1 MNKIYKVV
9 WNKARNCY
17 VVASEFAKNH
27 QTGSSRIKAASVAA
41 VMAATML
48 TIGTGVIYAA
58 EVKSDDFFKSAD
70 SQKIITVGKDT
81 TVTPTTPPAAFRNPN
96 GTVKAGYVQGYM
108 VEGYTINVQDG
119 KTLELKNLSMNNPV
133 IQGRGN
139 ITLRVDKDSFI
150 ASGIENSE
158 HYGNSLLVTGKGN
171 DAVIE
176 GKNINIIN
184 ESAASY
190 NGDKNGIFMDA
201 GHSRSLHM
209 EADGKVSVSGAYHG
223 IASEGKKDNIP
234 ENSGKISIK
243 AGSMDITSKGWGIF
257 MNGANQVDIAARN
270 GFTLNGGQGISNNGS
285 KAITIQS
292 DNGNTNIQAKSL
304 LGVAAGNGDINITAE
319 NNTVVVKKGAGTYYA
334 GIRSDK
340 GSINVIATK
349 GNNAITAENNASGIV
364 SYSNPKAK
372 DKNAAENTN
381 VIVKAAE
388 NNIITA
394 DLDGAYTEAG
404 NIDVTAGN
412 ANTIT
417 ANQDGLSATGVKS
430 ATGDKNTIKLQA
442 GKSNT
447 IKAHN
452 VMHAT
457 HGGVITVHSGEG
469 RSMMEGNVVAET
481 GGTISA
487 DYNTGDSYLLGTVTT
502 DQGET
507 TTSST
512 TLNFKN
518 GGHWLVTGDSNV
530 SNVDFSGGIID
541 MTQNDKG
548 NARKVSIDTAL
559 NGSGT
564 FKMDLKYLGNSV
576 DAYKNDASDSDFV
589 YIHGGNGSSQQLV
602 FTPSGDNLGSMHT
615 GDKLYFA
622 ETANGAAAF
631 ASNRITNVNQSGIY
645 DQQFLINSEGA
656 SSTSKDYKDWFITCL
671 GNTVNPNGATP
682 IASHHAGFA
691 LWRDD
696 DTLLKRLGE
705 LRYSSPDGQIEDGI
719 WARLIGKKLSYQHSD
734 YGFVTHAK
742 TLEIGYDK
750 KKLTQDQKGTWWR
763 GVAVGHTWGRTDFN
777 GGSGDNDFTDFKY
790 YSTNIRQHDHYMDF
804 VARIGRLDSDYDTNH
819 GDHADYKNWAGSISI
834 EYGRKKKIDKR
845 NWYIEPQSQMTYSYI
860 WGRDYTTKNGI
871 SVHQNDSDSLV
882 GRLGFVLSREFG
894 DKRPDHNRFY
904 LKAAILHEFLGGNT
918 DHLYYN
924 GTYLHEDMNFDGTWY
939 ILGTGFNADI
949 SDNCNFYFDI
959 EKAYHSDI
967 DLSYRV
973 EGGFRW
979 EW

>member
-1 MNKIYKVV
+1 MNKMYKVV

-58 EVKSDDFFKSAD
+58 EVKSEEFFNKAD
-70 SQKIITVGKDT
+70 SQKVIEVKEDT
-81 TVTPTTPPAAFRNPN
+81 TVTPSPDPD
-96 GTVKAGYVQGYM
+96 GTVTEPDVKKYM
-108 VEGYTINVQDG
+108 VEGYTIKVDEG
-119 KTLELKNLSMNNPV
+119 KNLVLKNLSMNNPV
-133 IQGRGN
+133 IQGKGN
-139 ITLRVDKDSFI
+139 ITLSVDKDSLI
-150 ASGIENSE
+150 SSDKNQ

-171 DAVIE
+171 DAVIT
-176 GKNINIIN
+176 GKTITISNKQANV
-184 ESAASY
+184 Y
-190 NGDKNGIFMDA
+190 NGNKNGIFMDA
-201 GHSRSLHM
+201 GYSRSLHM
-209 EADGKVSVSGAYHG
+209 EAEGNVSVSGAYHG
-223 IASEGKKDNIP
+223 IASEGKKGNIP
-234 ENSGKISIK
+234 ENSGDISIK
-243 AGSMDITSKGWGIF
+243 AGSMDIASKGWGIF
-257 MNGANQVDIAARN
+257 MNGANQVDIDASD

-292 DNGNTNIQAKSL
+292 DNGNTNIQAKSYY
-304 LGVAAGNGDINITAE
+304 GATAGKGNITIKAK
-319 NNTVVVKKGAGTYYA
+319 NNTVGVGVGGEKVSYYA

-340 GSINVIATK
+340 GNINVIATD
-349 GNNAITAENNASGIV
+349 GDNAITTGKNVSGIV
-364 SYSNPKAK
+364 SYSHPKANPD
-372 DKNAAENTN
+372 DKKVAENTN
-381 VIVKAAE
+381 VIVQADRG

-394 DLDGAYTEAG
+394 SLDGAYTEAG
-404 NIDVTAGN
+404 DIAVTAGKS
-412 ANTIT
+412 NTIT

-430 ATGDKNTIKLQA
+430 ETGDKNTIKLQA
-442 GKSNT
+442 GEFNKITANRD
-447 IKAHN
+447 

-457 HGGVITVHSGEG
+457 DGGVITVTSYEK

-487 DYNTGDSYLLGTVTT
+487 DYNTGDSYLLGKVTT

-518 GGHWLVTGDSNV
+518 GGQWLVTGDSNV

-541 MTQNDKG
+541 MTQNGKG
-548 NARKVSIDTAL
+548 NAHQVSIDTAL

-564 FKMDLKYLGNSV
+564 FVMDLKYLGNSV
-576 DAYKNDASDSDFV
+576 NAYKNASDSDFV
-589 YIHGGNGSSQQLV
+589 YIHGGNGSKQQLV
-602 FTPSGDNLGSMHT
+602 FKPSGDNLGSMHT

-622 ETANGAAAF
+622 EINNGAAKF
-631 ASNRITNVNQSGIY
+631 TSNIMMNVNKSGIY
-645 DQQFLINSEGA
+645 DQQFLIDSEGA
-656 SSTSKDYKDWFITCL
+656 SSPYKDYKDWFITCL

-750 KKLTQDQKGTWWR
+750 KKRTQDQKGTWWR

-819 GDHADYKNWAGSISI
+819 GDHADYKNWAGSLSI

-845 NWYIEPQSQMTYSYI
+845 NWYIEPQSQLTYSYI

-871 SVHQNDSDSLV
+871 SVHQDDSDSLV

>member
-1 MNKIYKVV
+1 MKESDHYENEMYFVKSD
-9 WNKARNCY
+9 CFSTY
-17 VVASEFAKNH
+17 VDMYRGGGYTSFA
-27 QTGSSRIKAASVAA
+27 TTE
-41 VMAATML
+41 M
-48 TIGTGVIYAA
+48 
-58 EVKSDDFFKSAD
+58 KSDDFFKKAD
-70 SQKIITVGKDT
+70 SQKVIEVKDDT
-81 TVTPTTPPAAFRNPN
+81 TVTPSPDPD
-96 GTVKAGYVQGYM
+96 GTVKEQDVKRYM
-108 VEGYTINVQDG
+108 VEGYTIKVDEDKNLV
-119 KTLELKNLSMNNPV
+119 LKNLSMNNPV
-133 IQGRGN
+133 IQGKGN
-139 ITLRVDKDSFI
+139 ITLSVDTDSLI
-150 ASGIENSE
+150 SSDKNN

-171 DAVIE
+171 DAVIT
-176 GKNINIIN
+176 GKSITISNKQANK
-184 ESAASY
+184 Y
-190 NGDKNGIFMDA
+190 NGDKNGIFMDD
-201 GHSRSLHM
+201 GSSRNLSM
-209 EADGKVSVSGAYHG
+209 TADDKVSVSGAYHG
-223 IASEGKKDNIP
+223 ITSEQNTTGD
-234 ENSGKISIK
+234 ISIK
-243 AGSMDITSKGWGIF
+243 AGSMDIASKGWGIF
-257 MNGANQVDIAARN
+257 MNGANKVDIDASD
-270 GFTLNGGQGISNNGS
+270 GFTLKGGQGISNNGS
-285 KAITIQS
+285 EAITIQS

-304 LGVAAGNGDINITAE
+304 LGVAAGNGDITIEAK
-319 NNTVVVKKGAGTYYA
+319 NNTVKVGDVDKVSYYA
-334 GIRSDK
+334 GIRSGA
-340 GSINVIATK
+340 GSIYVTATE
-349 GNNAITAENNASGIV
+349 GNNTITTGKNVNVSGIV
-364 SYSNPKAK
+364 SYLNKAG
-372 DKNAAENTN
+372 NA
-381 VIVKAAE
+381 IVKAAK
-388 NNIITA
+388 NNTITA
-394 DLDGAYTEAG
+394 GLDGAYTEAG
-404 NIDVTAGN
+404 NIAVTAGN
-412 ANTIT
+412 SNTIT
-417 ANQDGLSATGVKS
+417 ANRDGLSAMGNE
-430 ATGDKNTIKLQA
+430 NTITLQA

-447 IKAHN
+447 IKSAHN
-452 VMHAT
+452 VMYAT
-457 HGGVITVHSGEG
+457 DGGGITVKSDEE

-481 GGTISA
+481 GGTLSA
-487 DYNTGDSYLLGTVTT
+487 DYNTGDSYLMGTVTT
-502 DQGET
+502 DQGRT
-507 TTSST
+507 KNSST

-530 SNVDFSGGIID
+530 SNVDFSGGIIN
-541 MTQNDKG
+541 MTQNGKG
-548 NARKVSIDTAL
+548 NAHKVSIDKAL

-564 FKMDLKYLGNSV
+564 FVMDLKYLGNSV
-576 DAYKNDASDSDFV
+576 DAYKNASDSDFV
-589 YIHGGNGSSQQLV
+589 YIHGGDGSGQQLV
-602 FTPSGDNLGSMHT
+602 FKPSGDNLGSMHT

-622 ETANGAAAF
+622 EINNGAAKF
-631 ASNRITNVNQSGIY
+631 TSDIVMNVNKSGIY
-645 DQQFLINSEGA
+645 DQQFLIDSEGA
-656 SSTSKDYKDWFITCL
+656 SSPYKDWFITCL

-804 VARIGRLDSDYDTNH
+804 VARIGRLDSDYDTNY
-819 GDHADYKNWAGSISI
+819 GDHADYKNWAGSLSI

-871 SVHQNDSDSLV
+871 SVHQDDSDSLV

-904 LKAAILHEFLGGNT
+904 LKAAILHEFLGGNN

-924 GTYLHEDMNFDGTWY
+924 GTYLHDDMDFDGTWY
-939 ILGTGFNADI
+939 ILGTGFNADV

-959 EKAYHSDI
+959 EKAYNSDI

>member
-1 MNKIYKVV
+1 MKTRCILSRAIALALTLTCTGGGYTSFAQEMN
-9 WNKARNCY
+9 
-17 VVASEFAKNH
+17 
-27 QTGSSRIKAASVAA
+27 
-41 VMAATML
+41 
-48 TIGTGVIYAA
+48 
-58 EVKSDDFFKSAD
+58 SDEFFKTAD
-70 SQKIITVGKDT
+70 PYQKVIKVQKDT
-81 TVTPTTPPAAFRNPN
+81 TVTPSPDPD
-96 GTVKAGYVQGYM
+96 GTVTEPDVKKYM
-108 VEGYTINVQDG
+108 VEGYTIKVDEG
-119 KTLELKNLSMNNPV
+119 KNLVLKNLSMNNPV
-133 IQGRGN
+133 IQGKGN
-139 ITLRVDKDSFI
+139 ITLSVDKYSLIDSKK
-150 ASGIENSE
+150 NE
-158 HYGNSLLVTGKGN
+158 HYGNSLLVIGEGK
-171 DAVIE
+171 AAEIT
-176 GKNINIIN
+176 GKNITISN
-184 ESAASY
+184 ESVAEHL
-190 NGDKNGIFMDA
+190 GDRNGIFMPA
-201 GHSRSLHM
+201 GSSRSLSM

-223 IASEGKKDNIP
+223 IASEGDTK
-234 ENSGKISIK
+234 GGISIT
-243 AGSMDITSKGWGIF
+243 AASMDITSPHGYGIF
-257 MNGANQVDIAARN
+257 MNGDNEVNINASD
-270 GFTLNGGQGISNNGS
+270 GFTLNGYHGISNNGS
-285 KAITIQS
+285 GAITIQS
-292 DNGNTNIQAKSL
+292 DNGDTNIKATSFH
-304 LGVAAGNGDINITAE
+304 GATAGSGDINITAK
-319 NNTVVVKKGAGTYYA
+319 NNTVEVKGADPGPYG
-334 GIRSDK
+334 GIRS
-340 GSINVIATK
+340 GRGNINVTATV
-349 GNNAITAENNASGIV
+349 GNNTIKTGENVSGIV
-364 SYSNPKAK
+364 SYLDKK
-372 DKNAAENTN
+372 KNATVWA
-381 VIVKAAE
+381 KKG

-394 DLDGAYTEAG
+394 GLDGAYTKAG
-404 NIDVTAGN
+404 NITVTADN
-412 ANTIT
+412 ANMIT
-417 ANQDGLSATGVKS
+417 ANRDGLSATGS
-430 ATGDKNTIKLQA
+430 NNTITLHA

-447 IKAHN
+447 IKADRN
-452 VMHAT
+452 AMYAT
-457 HGGVITVHSGEG
+457 DGGVINVNLDEK
-469 RSMMEGNVVAET
+469 RSMMEGNVVAEK

-502 DQGET
+502 DQGRT
-507 TTSST
+507 QNSST

-530 SNVDFSGGIID
+530 SNVDFSGGIIN
-541 MTQNDKG
+541 MTQNSKG
-548 NARKVSIDTAL
+548 NAHQVSIDNAL

-564 FKMDLKYLGNSV
+564 FMMDLKYLGNSV
-576 DAYKNDASDSDFV
+576 DAYKNASDSDFV
-589 YIHGGNGSSQQLV
+589 YIHGGDGSGQQLV
-602 FTPSGDNLGSMHT
+602 FKPSGDNLGSMHT

-622 ETANGAAAF
+622 EINNGAAKF
-631 ASNRITNVNQSGIY
+631 TSDIVMNVNKSGIY
-645 DQQFLINSEGA
+645 DQQFLIDSEGA
-656 SSTSKDYKDWFITCL
+656 SSPYKDWFITCL

-804 VARIGRLDSDYDTNH
+804 VARIGRLDSDYDTNY
-819 GDHADYKNWAGSISI
+819 GDHADYKNWAGSLSI

-871 SVHQNDSDSLV
+871 SVHQDDSDSLV

-904 LKAAILHEFLGGNT
+904 LKAAILHEFLGGNN

-924 GTYLHEDMNFDGTWY
+924 GTYLHDDMDFDGTWY
-939 ILGTGFNADI
+939 ILGTGFNADV

-959 EKAYHSDI
+959 EKAYNSDI

>member
-1 MNKIYKVV
+1 M
-9 WNKARNCY
+9 
-17 VVASEFAKNH
+17 
-27 QTGSSRIKAASVAA
+27 Q
-41 VMAATML
+41 
-48 TIGTGVIYAA
+48 
-58 EVKSDDFFKSAD
+58 SDHFFNSAD
-70 SQKIITVGKDT
+70 SNKVITVTDDT
-81 TVTPTTPPAAFRNPN
+81 VVTPSPDPDGTVTEPD
-96 GTVKAGYVQGYM
+96 VKKYM
-108 VEGYTINVQDG
+108 VEGYTIKVDEG
-119 KTLELKNLSMNNPV
+119 KNLVLKNLSMNNPV
-133 IQGRGN
+133 IQGKGN
-139 ITLRVDKDSFI
+139 ITLSVDTDSLI
-150 ASGIENSE
+150 SSDKNN

-171 DAVIE
+171 DAVIT
-176 GKNINIIN
+176 GKSITISNKQANK
-184 ESAASY
+184 Y
-190 NGDKNGIFMDA
+190 NGDKNGIFMDY
-201 GHSRSLHM
+201 GSSRNLSM
-209 EADGKVSVSGAYHG
+209 TADDKVSVSGAYHG
-223 IASEGKKDNIP
+223 ITSEQNT
-234 ENSGKISIK
+234 SGDISIK
-243 AGSMDITSKGWGIF
+243 ADSMDITSKGWGIF
-257 MNGANQVDIAARN
+257 MNGANQVDIN
-270 GFTLNGGQGISNNGS
+270 VCHNFTLNGNPGISNNGS

-292 DNGNTNIQAKSL
+292 DNGNTNIQAGSL
-304 LGVAAGNGDINITAE
+304 YGAIAGSGNINITAK
-319 NNTVVVKKGAGTYYA
+319 NNTVKVGDVDKVSYYA
-334 GIRSDK
+334 GIRSGA
-340 GSINVIATK
+340 GSINVTATE
-349 GNNAITAENNASGIV
+349 GDNTITAGKNVSGIV
-364 SYSNPKAK
+364 SYPNKTG
-372 DKNAAENTN
+372 NAT
-381 VIVKAAE
+381 VKAAK
-388 NNIITA
+388 NNFITA
-394 DLDGAYTEAG
+394 GLDGAYTKAG
-404 NIDVTAGN
+404 NITLKAGN
-412 ANTIT
+412 SNEIT
-417 ANQDGLSATGVKS
+417 AKRDGLSATG
-430 ATGDKNTIKLQA
+430 GKNTIAVTA

-447 IKAHN
+447 IKSDHN
-452 VMHAT
+452 VMYAT
-457 HGGVITVHSGEG
+457 EGGVITVQSGED
-469 RSMMEGNVVAET
+469 SMMEGNVVAEK

-502 DQGET
+502 DQGRT
-507 TTSST
+507 QNSST

-530 SNVDFSGGIID
+530 SNVDFSGGIIN
-541 MTQNDKG
+541 MTQNSKG
-548 NARKVSIDTAL
+548 NAHQVSIDNAL

-564 FKMDLKYLGNSV
+564 FMMDLKYLGNSV
-576 DAYKNDASDSDFV
+576 DAYKNASDSDFV
-589 YIHGGNGSSQQLV
+589 YIHGGDGSGQQLV
-602 FTPSGDNLGSMHT
+602 FKPSGDNLGSMHT

-622 ETANGAAAF
+622 EINNGAAKF
-631 ASNRITNVNQSGIY
+631 TSDIVMNVNKSGIY
-645 DQQFLINSEGA
+645 DQQFLIDSEGA
-656 SSTSKDYKDWFITCL
+656 SSPYKDWFITCL

-804 VARIGRLDSDYDTNH
+804 VARIGRLDSDYDTNY
-819 GDHADYKNWAGSISI
+819 GDHADYKNWAGSLSI

-871 SVHQNDSDSLV
+871 SVHQDDSDSLV

-904 LKAAILHEFLGGNT
+904 LKAAILHEFLGGNN

-924 GTYLHEDMNFDGTWY
+924 GTYLHDDMDFDGTWY
-939 ILGTGFNADI
+939 ILGTGFNADV

-959 EKAYHSDI
+959 EKAYNSDI

>member
-1 MNKIYKVV
+1 MNKMYKVV
-9 WNKARNCY
+9 WNKARNCH

-48 TIGTGVIYAA
+48 TIGTSVIYAA
-58 EVKSDDFFKSAD
+58 EVKSEEFFNRAD
-70 SQKIITVGKDT
+70 SKNVIEVKEDT
-81 TVTPTTPPAAFRNPN
+81 TVTPSAPPSLNSH
-96 GTVKAGYVQGYM
+96 GYLKTGD
-108 VEGYTINVQDG
+108 VEKYA
-119 KTLELKNLSMNNPV
+119 LEGHPIHVAKDTNLVLKNLYMKNPV
-133 IQGRGN
+133 IQGNGD
-139 ITLRVDKDSFI
+139 ITLSVDTDSLI
-150 ASGIENSE
+150 RNDENGY
-158 HYGNSLLVTGKGN
+158 YGSSLLVTGEGN
-171 DAVIE
+171 AAEIT
-176 GKNINIIN
+176 GKNITISNSN
-184 ESAASY
+184 ESKGIYPA
-190 NGDKNGIFMDA
+190 NKNGIFMDG

-209 EADGKVSVSGAYHG
+209 EAEGNVSVSGAYHG
-223 IASEGKKDNIP
+223 IASEGKSENGTP
-234 ENSGKISIK
+234 ENSGDISIK
-243 AGSMDITSKGWGIF
+243 AGSMDIASKGWGIF
-257 MNGANQVDIAARN
+257 MNGANQVNINASD
-270 GFTLNGGQGISNNGS
+270 GFTLNGGQGISNNGIPKNGS
-285 KAITIQS
+285 KATITIQS
-292 DNGNTNIQAKSL
+292 GNGNTAINATSL
-304 LGVAAGNGDINITAE
+304 LGVAAGKGDINITAK
-319 NNTVVVKKGAGTYYA
+319 NNTVTVKGANKDYYYA

-340 GSINVIATK
+340 GSINVIATD
-349 GNNAITAENNASGIV
+349 GDNAITTGENVSGIV
-364 SYSNPKAK
+364 SYSHPKNSAE
-372 DKNAAENTN
+372 DKEAAEKTN
-381 VIVKAAE
+381 VTVQAKG
-388 NNIITA
+388 NNTITA
-394 DLDGAYTEAG
+394 GLDGAYTEAG
-404 NIDVTAGN
+404 NITVTADN

-417 ANQDGLSATGVKS
+417 ANRDGLSATGNNNTITLQARKSNRITANRDVMYATDGGGITVKS
-430 ATGDKNTIKLQA
+430 D
-442 GKSNT
+442 
-447 IKAHN
+447 
-452 VMHAT
+452 
-457 HGGVITVHSGEG
+457 EG

-481 GGTISA
+481 GGTLSA
-487 DYNTGDSYLLGTVTT
+487 DYNTGDSYLLGKVTT
-502 DQGET
+502 DKGET

-530 SNVDFSGGIID
+530 SNVDFSGGIIN
-541 MTQNDKG
+541 MTQHGKS
-548 NARKVSIDTAL
+548 NAHQVSIDKAL

-564 FKMDLKYLGNSV
+564 FVMDLKYLENSV
-576 DAYKNDASDSDFV
+576 DAYKNASDSDFV
-589 YIHGGNGSSQQLV
+589 YIHGGDGSGQQLV
-602 FTPSGDNLGSMHT
+602 FKPSGDNLGSMHT

-622 ETANGAAAF
+622 EINNGAAKF
-631 ASNRITNVNQSGIY
+631 TSNIMMNVNKSGIY
-645 DQQFLINSEGA
+645 DQQFLIDSEGA
-656 SSTSKDYKDWFITCL
+656 SSPYKDWFITCL

-871 SVHQNDSDSLV
+871 SVHQDDSDSLV

>member
-1 MNKIYKVV
+1 MKTRCILSRAIALALTLTCTGGGYTSFAQEMN
-9 WNKARNCY
+9 
-17 VVASEFAKNH
+17 
-27 QTGSSRIKAASVAA
+27 
-41 VMAATML
+41 
-48 TIGTGVIYAA
+48 
-58 EVKSDDFFKSAD
+58 SDEFFKTAD
-70 SQKIITVGKDT
+70 PQKVIKVQEDT
-81 TVTPTTPPAAFRNPN
+81 TVTPSPDPD
-96 GTVKAGYVQGYM
+96 GTVTEPDVKKYM
-108 VEGYTINVQDG
+108 VEGYTIKVDEDKNLV
-119 KTLELKNLSMNNPV
+119 LKNLSMNNPV
-133 IQGRGN
+133 IQGKGN
-139 ITLRVDKDSFI
+139 ITLSVDTDSLI
-150 ASGIENSE
+150 SSDKNN

-171 DAVIE
+171 DAVIT
-176 GKNINIIN
+176 GKSITISNKQANK
-184 ESAASY
+184 Y
-190 NGDKNGIFMDA
+190 NGDKNGIFMDD
-201 GHSRSLHM
+201 GSSRNLSM
-209 EADGKVSVSGAYHG
+209 TADDKVSVSGAYHG
-223 IASEGKKDNIP
+223 ITSEQNTTGD
-234 ENSGKISIK
+234 ISIK
-243 AGSMDITSKGWGIF
+243 AGSMDIASKGWGIF
-257 MNGANQVDIAARN
+257 MNGANKVDIDASD
-270 GFTLNGGQGISNNGS
+270 GFTLKGGQGISNNGS
-285 KAITIQS
+285 EAITIQS

-304 LGVAAGNGDINITAE
+304 YGATAGNGNITITAK
-319 NNTVVVKKGAGTYYA
+319 NNAVKVGAVDTVSYYA
-334 GIRSDK
+334 GIRSGT
-340 GSINVIATK
+340 GSIHVIATE
-349 GNNAITAENNASGIV
+349 GNNTITTGKNVSGIV
-364 SYSNPKAK
+364 SYSNKK
-372 DKNAAENTN
+372 GNATVE
-381 VIVKAAE
+381 AAE
-388 NNIITA
+388 NNTIA
-394 DLDGAYTEAG
+394 AGLDGAYTKAG
-404 NIDVTAGN
+404 NITVTAGN

-417 ANQDGLSATGVKS
+417 ANQDGLR
-430 ATGDKNTIKLQA
+430 ATGDKNTITLQA

-447 IKAHN
+447 IKSAHN
-452 VMHAT
+452 VMYAT
-457 HGGVITVHSGEG
+457 DGGGITVKSDEE

-481 GGTISA
+481 GGTLSA
-487 DYNTGDSYLLGTVTT
+487 DYNTGDSYLMGTVTT
-502 DQGET
+502 DQGRT
-507 TTSST
+507 KNSST

-530 SNVDFSGGIID
+530 SNVDFSGGIIN
-541 MTQNDKG
+541 MTQNGKG
-548 NARKVSIDTAL
+548 NAHQVSIDKAL

-564 FKMDLKYLGNSV
+564 FVMDLKYLGNSV
-576 DAYKNDASDSDFV
+576 DAYKNASDSDFV
-589 YIHGGNGSSQQLV
+589 YIHGGDGSGQQLV
-602 FTPSGDNLGSMHT
+602 FKPSGDNLGSMHT

-622 ETANGAAAF
+622 EINNGAAKF
-631 ASNRITNVNQSGIY
+631 TSDIVMNVNKSGIY
-645 DQQFLINSEGA
+645 DQQFLIDSEGA
-656 SSTSKDYKDWFITCL
+656 SSPYKDWFITCL

-804 VARIGRLDSDYDTNH
+804 VARIGRLDSDYDTNY
-819 GDHADYKNWAGSISI
+819 GDHADYKNWAGSLSI

-871 SVHQNDSDSLV
+871 SVHQDDSDSLV

-904 LKAAILHEFLGGNT
+904 LKAAILHEFLGGNN

-924 GTYLHEDMNFDGTWY
+924 GTYLHDDMDFDGTWY
-939 ILGTGFNADI
+939 ILGTGFNADV

-959 EKAYHSDI
+959 EKAYNSDI

>member
-1 MNKIYKVV
+1 M
-9 WNKARNCY
+9 
-17 VVASEFAKNH
+17 
-27 QTGSSRIKAASVAA
+27 Q
-41 VMAATML
+41 
-48 TIGTGVIYAA
+48 
-58 EVKSDDFFKSAD
+58 SDHFFNSAD
-70 SQKIITVGKDT
+70 SNKVITVTDDT
-81 TVTPTTPPAAFRNPN
+81 VVTPSPDPDGTVTEPD
-96 GTVKAGYVQGYM
+96 VKKYM
-108 VEGYTINVQDG
+108 VEGYTIKVDEG
-119 KTLELKNLSMNNPV
+119 KNLVLKNLSMNNPV
-133 IQGRGN
+133 IQGKGN
-139 ITLRVDKDSFI
+139 ITLSVDTDSLI
-150 ASGIENSE
+150 SSDKNN

-171 DAVIE
+171 DAVIT
-176 GKNINIIN
+176 GKSITISNKQANK
-184 ESAASY
+184 Y
-190 NGDKNGIFMDA
+190 NGDKNGIFMDY
-201 GHSRSLHM
+201 GSSRNLSM
-209 EADGKVSVSGAYHG
+209 TADDKVSVSGAYHG
-223 IASEGKKDNIP
+223 IASEQNTTGD
-234 ENSGKISIK
+234 ISIK
-243 AGSMDITSKGWGIF
+243 AGSMDIASPNGYGIF
-257 MNGANQVDIAARN
+257 MNGANKVEIDASD
-270 GFTLNGGQGISNNGS
+270 GFTLKGGHGISNNGS
-285 KAITIQS
+285 EAITIRS
-292 DNGNTNIQAKSL
+292 DNGDTNIQATSRH
-304 LGVAAGNGDINITAE
+304 GATAGSGDINITAK
-319 NNTVVVKKGAGTYYA
+319 NNTVEVKGADSGPYG
-334 GIRSDK
+334 GIRS
-340 GSINVIATK
+340 GRGNINVTATV
-349 GNNAITAENNASGIV
+349 GNNTIKTGENVSGIV
-364 SYSNPKAK
+364 SYLDKK
-372 DKNAAENTN
+372 KNATVWA
-381 VIVKAAE
+381 KKG

-394 DLDGAYTEAG
+394 GLDGAYTTAG
-404 NIDVTAGN
+404 NITVTADN
-412 ANTIT
+412 ANMIT
-417 ANQDGLSATGVKS
+417 ANRDGLSATGS
-430 ATGDKNTIKLQA
+430 NNTITLHA

-447 IKAHN
+447 IKADRN
-452 VMHAT
+452 AMYAT
-457 HGGVITVHSGEG
+457 DGGVINVNLDEK
-469 RSMMEGNVVAET
+469 RSMMEGNVVAEK

-502 DQGET
+502 DQGRT
-507 TTSST
+507 QNSST

-530 SNVDFSGGIID
+530 SNVDFSGGIIN
-541 MTQNDKG
+541 MTQNSKG
-548 NARKVSIDTAL
+548 NAHQVSIDNAL

-564 FKMDLKYLGNSV
+564 FMMDLKYLGNSV
-576 DAYKNDASDSDFV
+576 DAYKNASDSDFV
-589 YIHGGNGSSQQLV
+589 YIHGGDGSGQQLV
-602 FTPSGDNLGSMHT
+602 FKPSGDNLGSMHT

-622 ETANGAAAF
+622 EINNGAAKF
-631 ASNRITNVNQSGIY
+631 TSDIVMNVNKSGIY
-645 DQQFLINSEGA
+645 DQQFLIDSEGA
-656 SSTSKDYKDWFITCL
+656 SSPYKDWFITCL

-804 VARIGRLDSDYDTNH
+804 VARIGRLDSDYDTNY
-819 GDHADYKNWAGSISI
+819 GDHADYKNWAGSLSI

-871 SVHQNDSDSLV
+871 SVHQDDSDSLV

-904 LKAAILHEFLGGNT
+904 LKAAILHEFLGGNN

-924 GTYLHEDMNFDGTWY
+924 GTYLHDDMDFDGTWY
-939 ILGTGFNADI
+939 ILGTGFNADV

-959 EKAYHSDI
+959 EKAYNSDI

>member
-1 MNKIYKVV
+1 MNKMYKVV
-9 WNKARNCY
+9 WNKARNCH

-48 TIGTGVIYAA
+48 TIGTSVIYAA
-58 EVKSDDFFKSAD
+58 EVKSEEFFNRAD
-70 SQKIITVGKDT
+70 SQNVIEVTEDT
-81 TVTPTTPPAAFRNPN
+81 TVTPSLSDPIV
-96 GTVKAGYVQGYM
+96 VKSYGVGKYK
-108 VEGYTINVQDG
+108 INVADG
-119 KTLELKNLSMNNPV
+119 KNLVLKNLYMNNPV
-133 IQGRGN
+133 IHGNGN
-139 ITLRVDKDSFI
+139 ITLSVDKDAFI
-150 ASGIENSE
+150 HSGFFDSTHGNY
-158 HYGNSLLVTGKGN
+158 YGNSLLVTDTGN
-171 DAVIE
+171 DAVIT
-176 GKNINIIN
+176 GKTITISNKQANV
-184 ESAASY
+184 Y
-190 NGDKNGIFMDA
+190 NGDKTGIFMDDKS
-201 GHSRSLHM
+201 SRNLSM
-209 EADGKVSVSGAYHG
+209 EADGKVSVSGAFRG
-223 IASEGKKDNIP
+223 IASEPNT
-234 ENSGKISIK
+234 SGNISIK
-243 AGSMDITSKGWGIF
+243 ADSMEIKSKAHGIF
-257 MNGANQVDIAARN
+257 MNGANQVDIDVCHD
-270 GFTLNGGQGISNNGS
+270 FTLDGGQGISNNGS

-292 DNGNTNIQAKSL
+292 GNGNTAINATSL
-304 LGVAAGNGDINITAE
+304 YGATAGNGNINITAK
-319 NNTVVVKKGAGTYYA
+319 NNTVVVKGAGTGPYA
-334 GIRSDK
+334 GIRSGR
-340 GSINVIATK
+340 GSIHVIATE
-349 GNNAITAENNASGIV
+349 GNNTITTGENVSGIV
-364 SYSNPKAK
+364 SYLNKDGSATVDAAK
-372 DKNAAENTN
+372 NNT
-381 VIVKAAE
+381 
-388 NNIITA
+388 ITA
-394 DLDGAYTEAG
+394 GLDGAYTKVG
-404 NIDVTAGN
+404 NITVTAGN

-417 ANQDGLSATGVKS
+417 AARDGLS
-430 ATGDKNTIKLQA
+430 ATGDKNTINLQA
-442 GKSNT
+442 VKSNT
-447 IKAHN
+447 IKADRN
-452 VMHAT
+452 AMYAT
-457 HGGVITVHSGEG
+457 AGGGITVKSDEE

-481 GGTISA
+481 GGTLSA

-502 DQGET
+502 DQGRT
-507 TTSST
+507 KNSST

-530 SNVDFSGGIID
+530 SNVDFSGGIIN
-541 MTQNDKG
+541 MTQNGKG
-548 NARKVSIDTAL
+548 NAHQVSIDKAL

-564 FKMDLKYLGNSV
+564 FVMDLKYLGNSV
-576 DAYKNDASDSDFV
+576 DAYKNASDSDFV
-589 YIHGGNGSSQQLV
+589 YIHGGDGSGQQLD
-602 FTPSGDNLGSMHT
+602 FMPSGDNLGSMHT

-622 ETANGAAAF
+622 EINNGAAKF
-631 ASNRITNVNQSGIY
+631 TSNIMMNVNKSGIY
-645 DQQFLINSEGA
+645 DQQFLIDSEGA
-656 SSTSKDYKDWFITCL
+656 SSPYKDWFITCL

-819 GDHADYKNWAGSISI
+819 GDHADYKNWAGSLSI

-871 SVHQNDSDSLV
+871 SVHQDDSDSLV

-924 GTYLHEDMNFDGTWY
+924 GTYLHKDMNFDGTWY

-959 EKAYHSDI
+959 EKAYNSDI

>member
-1 MNKIYKVV
+1 MKESDHYENEMY
-9 WNKARNCY
+9 
-17 VVASEFAKNH
+17 F
-27 QTGSSRIKAASVAA
+27 
-41 VMAATML
+41 
-48 TIGTGVIYAA
+48 
-58 EVKSDDFFKSAD
+58 VKSDCFSTYVDMYRGGYTSFAQEMNSDEFFKTAD
-70 SQKIITVGKDT
+70 LQKEIKVQEDT
-81 TVTPTTPPAAFRNPN
+81 TVTPSHDPD
-96 GTVKAGYVQGYM
+96 GTVTEPDVKKYM
-108 VEGYTINVQDG
+108 VEGYTIKVDKG
-119 KTLELKNLSMNNPV
+119 KNLVLKNLSMNNPV
-133 IQGRGN
+133 IQGQGN
-139 ITLRVDKDSFI
+139 ITLSVDTDSLI
-150 ASGIENSE
+150 SSDKNQ

-171 DAVIE
+171 DAVIT
-176 GKNINIIN
+176 GKSITISNKQ
-184 ESAASY
+184 ATKY
-190 NGDKNGIFMDA
+190 DGDKNGIFMDY
-201 GHSRSLHM
+201 GSSRNLSM
-209 EADGKVSVSGAYHG
+209 TADGKVSVSGAFRG
-223 IASEGKKDNIP
+223 IASEQNT
-234 ENSGKISIK
+234 SGDISIK
-243 AGSMDITSKGWGIF
+243 ADSMDIKSQAHGIF
-257 MNGANQVDIAARN
+257 MNGANQVNINVCRD
-270 GFTLNGGQGISNNGS
+270 FTLNGGQGISNNGS
-285 KAITIQS
+285 EAITIQS
-292 DNGNTNIQAKSL
+292 DKGVTNIQAGSYY
-304 LGVAAGNGDINITAE
+304 GATAGNGDINITAKH
-319 NNTVVVKKGAGTYYA
+319 NTVEVGDMDTVSYYA
-334 GIRSDK
+334 GIRSGT
-340 GSINVIATK
+340 GSIHVIATE
-349 GNNAITAENNASGIV
+349 GNNTITTGKNVSGIV
-364 SYSNPKAK
+364 SYSNKK
-372 DKNAAENTN
+372 GNATVE
-381 VIVKAAE
+381 AAE
-388 NNIITA
+388 NNTIA
-394 DLDGAYTEAG
+394 AGLDGAYTKAG
-404 NIDVTAGN
+404 NITVTAGN

-417 ANQDGLSATGVKS
+417 ANQDGLSATGS
-430 ATGDKNTIKLQA
+430 NNTITLHA

-447 IKAHN
+447 IKADRN
-452 VMHAT
+452 AMYAT
-457 HGGVITVHSGEG
+457 DGGVINVNLDEK
-469 RSMMEGNVVAET
+469 RSMMEGNVVAEK

-502 DQGET
+502 DQGRT
-507 TTSST
+507 QNSST

-530 SNVDFSGGIID
+530 SNVDFSGGIIN
-541 MTQNDKG
+541 MTQNGKG
-548 NARKVSIDTAL
+548 HAHKVSIDKAL

-564 FKMDLKYLGNSV
+564 FVMDLKYLGNSV
-576 DAYKNDASDSDFV
+576 DAYKNASDSDFV
-589 YIHGGNGSSQQLV
+589 YIHGGDGSGQQLV
-602 FTPSGDNLGSMHT
+602 FKPSGDNLGSMHT

-622 ETANGAAAF
+622 EINNGAAKF
-631 ASNRITNVNQSGIY
+631 TSDIVMNVNKSGIY
-645 DQQFLINSEGA
+645 DQQFLIDSEGA
-656 SSTSKDYKDWFITCL
+656 SSPYKDWFITCL

-742 TLEIGYDK
+742 TLEVGYDK

-804 VARIGRLDSDYDTNH
+804 VARIGRLDSDYDTNY
-819 GDHADYKNWAGSISI
+819 GDHADYKNWAGSLSI

-871 SVHQNDSDSLV
+871 SVHQDDSDSLV

-904 LKAAILHEFLGGNT
+904 LKAAILHEFLGGNN

-924 GTYLHEDMNFDGTWY
+924 GTYLHDDMDFDGTWY
-939 ILGTGFNADI
+939 ILGTGFNADV

-959 EKAYHSDI
+959 EKAYNSDI

>member
-1 MNKIYKVV
+1 MNKMYKVV

-58 EVKSDDFFKSAD
+58 EVKSAEFFNKAD
-70 SQKIITVGKDT
+70 SQNVIEVKEDT
-81 TVTPTTPPAAFRNPN
+81 TVTPSPSPNPD
-96 GTVKAGYVQGYM
+96 GTVTEPDVKRYM
-108 VEGYTINVQDG
+108 VEGYTIKVDEG
-119 KTLELKNLSMNNPV
+119 KNLVLKNLSMNNPV
-133 IQGRGN
+133 IQGKGN
-139 ITLRVDKDSFI
+139 ITLSVDKDSLI
-150 ASGIENSE
+150 SSGKNQ

-171 DAVIE
+171 DAVIK
-176 GKNINIIN
+176 GKNITIIN
-184 ESAASY
+184 GQANTY
-190 NGDKNGIFMDA
+190 LGDRNGIFMPA
-201 GHSRSLHM
+201 GSSRNLSM
-209 EADGKVSVSGAYHG
+209 TAEDKVSVSGAYHG
-223 IASEGKKDNIP
+223 IASEQNT
-234 ENSGKISIK
+234 SGDISIK
-243 AGSMDITSKGWGIF
+243 AGSMNITSKGWGIF
-257 MNGANQVDIAARN
+257 MNGANKVDIDASR

-285 KAITIQS
+285 EAITIQS
-292 DNGNTNIQAKSL
+292 GNGDTAIKAKSL
-304 LGVAAGNGDINITAE
+304 YGAIAGSGDITITAK
-319 NNTVVVKKGAGTYYA
+319 NNTVEVGDVDTVSYYA
-334 GIRSDK
+334 GIRSRK
-340 GSINVIATK
+340 GSINVIATE
-349 GNNAITAENNASGIV
+349 GNNTITTGKNVSGIV
-364 SYSNPKAK
+364 SDLNKKGTA
-372 DKNAAENTN
+372 T
-381 VIVKAAE
+381 VKAAE
-388 NNIITA
+388 NNTITA
-394 DLDGAYTEAG
+394 GLDGAYTKAG
-404 NIDVTAGN
+404 NIAVTAGN
-412 ANTIT
+412 ANMIT
-417 ANQDGLSATGVKS
+417 ANRDGLR
-430 ATGDKNTIKLQA
+430 ATGDKNTITLQA

-447 IKAHN
+447 IKSDQN
-452 VMHAT
+452 VMYAT
-457 HGGVITVHSGEG
+457 DGGVITVKSDEE
-469 RSMMEGNVVAET
+469 RSMMEGNVGAKT

-502 DQGET
+502 DQGKT
-507 TTSST
+507 DTSST

-518 GGHWLVTGDSNV
+518 GGQWLVTGDSNV

-541 MTQNDKG
+541 MTQNGKS
-548 NARKVSIDTAL
+548 NAHQVSIDTAL

-564 FKMDLKYLGNSV
+564 FVMDLKYLGNSV
-576 DAYKNDASDSDFV
+576 DAYKKASDSDFV
-589 YIHGGNGSSQQLV
+589 YIHGGDGSGQQLD
-602 FTPSGDNLGSMHT
+602 FMPSGDNLGSMHT

-622 ETANGAAAF
+622 EINNGAAKF
-631 ASNRITNVNQSGIY
+631 TSNIMMNVNKSGIY
-645 DQQFLINSEGA
+645 DQQFLIDSEGA
-656 SSTSKDYKDWFITCL
+656 SSPYKDWFITCL

-871 SVHQNDSDSLV
+871 SVHQDDSDSLV

>member
-1 MNKIYKVV
+1 MKESDHYENEMY
-9 WNKARNCY
+9 
-17 VVASEFAKNH
+17 F
-27 QTGSSRIKAASVAA
+27 
-41 VMAATML
+41 
-48 TIGTGVIYAA
+48 
-58 EVKSDDFFKSAD
+58 VKSDCFSTYVDMYRGGYTSFAKEVPSDEFFKKEVIEVTD
-70 SQKIITVGKDT
+70 DT
-81 TVTPTTPPAAFRNPN
+81 TVNPSPHPPLDSN
-96 GTVKAGYVQGYM
+96 GYLKEPDVERYM
-108 VEGYTINVQDG
+108 VEGHTINVAKKDT
-119 KTLELKNLSMNNPV
+119 KLVLNNLSMNNPV
-133 IQGRGN
+133 ILGQGN
-139 ITLRVDKDSFI
+139 ITLSVDK
-150 ASGIENSE
+150 NSLIRSKIRGKYGNE
-158 HYGNSLLVTGKGN
+158 HYGNSLLVTGNGN
-171 DAVIE
+171 DAAVIK
-176 GKNINIIN
+176 GNNITILNSLPPIKDGAEFIT
-184 ESAASY
+184 SA
-190 NGDKNGIFMDA
+190 DEDGIFMDA
-201 GHSRSLHM
+201 GSSRNLYM
-209 EADGKVSVSGAYHG
+209 EADGNVSVSSAYYHG
-223 IASEGKKDNIP
+223 IASEPNT
-234 ENSGKISIK
+234 SGDISIK
-243 AGSMDITSKGWGIF
+243 ADSMDITSKGWGIF
-257 MNGANQVDIAARN
+257 MNGANKVDINVRHN
-270 GFTLNGGQGISNNGS
+270 FTLNGNPGISNNGS

-292 DNGNTNIQAKSL
+292 DNGNTNIQAGSL
-304 LGVAAGNGDINITAE
+304 YGAIAGSGNINITAK
-319 NNTVVVKKGAGTYYA
+319 NNTVKVGDVDKVSYYA
-334 GIRSDK
+334 GIRSGA
-340 GSINVIATK
+340 GSINVTATE
-349 GNNAITAENNASGIV
+349 GNNTITAGKNVSGIV
-364 SYSNPKAK
+364 SYPNKTG
-372 DKNAAENTN
+372 NAT
-381 VIVKAAE
+381 VKAAK
-388 NNIITA
+388 NNFITA
-394 DLDGAYTEAG
+394 GLDGAYTKAG
-404 NIDVTAGN
+404 NITLKAGN
-412 ANTIT
+412 SNDIT
-417 ANQDGLSATGVKS
+417 AKRDGLSATG
-430 ATGDKNTIKLQA
+430 GKNTIAVTA

-447 IKAHN
+447 IKSDHN
-452 VMHAT
+452 VMYAT
-457 HGGVITVHSGEG
+457 EGGVITVQSGED
-469 RSMMEGNVVAET
+469 SMMEGNVVAET
-481 GGTISA
+481 GGLLSA

-502 DQGET
+502 DQGKT
-507 TTSST
+507 DTSST

-530 SNVDFSGGIID
+530 SNVDFSGGIIN
-541 MTQNDKG
+541 MTQNGKG
-548 NARKVSIDTAL
+548 NAHKVSIDKAL

-564 FKMDLKYLGNSV
+564 FVMDLKYLGNSV
-576 DAYKNDASDSDFV
+576 DAYKKASDSDFV
-589 YIHGGNGSSQQLV
+589 YIHGGDGSGQQLV
-602 FTPSGDNLGSMHT
+602 FKPSGDNLGSMHT

-622 ETANGAAAF
+622 EINNGAAKF
-631 ASNRITNVNQSGIY
+631 TSDIVMNVNKSGIY
-645 DQQFLINSEGA
+645 DQQFLIDSEGA
-656 SSTSKDYKDWFITCL
+656 SSPYKDWFITCL

-682 IASHHAGFA
+682 IASHHAGFT

-804 VARIGRLDSDYDTNH
+804 VARIGRLDSDYDTNY
-819 GDHADYKNWAGSISI
+819 GDHADYKNWAGSLSI

-871 SVHQNDSDSLV
+871 SVHQDDSDSLV

-924 GTYLHEDMNFDGTWY
+924 GTYLHEDMDFDGTWY

-959 EKAYHSDI
+959 EKAYNSDI

>member
-1 MNKIYKVV
+1 MNKIYKIV

-58 EVKSDDFFKSAD
+58 DGTDTTPTQPVYSNEFFKDVNA
-70 SQKIITVGKDT
+70 QNVIEVHENT
-81 TVTPTTPPAAFRNPN
+81 TVTPSAPPSLNSH
-96 GTVKAGYVQGYM
+96 GYLKTGDVEKYM
-108 VEGYTINVQDG
+108 LEGHPIHVDDG
-119 KTLELKNLSMNNPV
+119 RKLVLKNLYMKNPV
-133 IQGRGN
+133 IQGKGN
-139 ITLRVDKDSFI
+139 ITLSVDKDSLI
-150 ASGIENSE
+150 RNDENE
-158 HYGNSLLVTGKGN
+158 HYGSSLLVTGEGN
-171 DAVIE
+171 AAEIT
-176 GKNINIIN
+176 GKNITISNSN
-184 ESAASY
+184 ESKDIYPA
-190 NGDKNGIFMDA
+190 NKNGIFMDA

-209 EADGKVSVSGAYHG
+209 EAEGNVSVSGAYHG
-223 IASEGKKDNIP
+223 ITSEGKSKDGKTP
-234 ENSGKISIK
+234 ENSGDISIK

-257 MNGANQVDIAARN
+257 MNGANQVDIN
-270 GFTLNGGQGISNNGS
+270 VCHDFTLNGNPGISNNGS

-292 DNGNTNIQAKSL
+292 DNGNTAINATSL
-304 LGVAAGNGDINITAE
+304 FGAIAGSGDINITAK
-319 NNTVVVKKGAGTYYA
+319 NNTVKVGDVDTVSYYA
-334 GIRSDK
+334 GIRSGA
-340 GSINVIATK
+340 GSINVTATK
-349 GNNAITAENNASGIV
+349 GNNTIKTGKNVSGIV
-364 SYSNPKAK
+364 SYPNKTG
-372 DKNAAENTN
+372 NAT
-381 VIVKAAE
+381 VKAAE
-388 NNIITA
+388 NNFITA
-394 DLDGAYTEAG
+394 GLDGAYTKAG
-404 NIDVTAGN
+404 NIDVTAG
-412 ANTIT
+412 
-417 ANQDGLSATGVKS
+417 
-430 ATGDKNTIKLQA
+430 
-442 GKSNT
+442 KSNT
-447 IKAHN
+447 IKSNQN

-457 HGGVITVHSGEG
+457 NGGVITVTSGED
-469 RSMMEGNVVAET
+469 SVMEGNVVAET

-502 DQGET
+502 DKGKTQ
-507 TTSST
+507 TSST

-518 GGHWLVTGDSNV
+518 GGKWLVTGNSNV
-530 SNVDFSGGIID
+530 SNVDFYGGIID
-541 MTQNDKG
+541 MTQHGKS
-548 NARKVSIDTAL
+548 NAHQVSIDIAL

-564 FKMDLKYLGNSV
+564 FVMDLKYLGNSV
-576 DAYKNDASDSDFV
+576 NAYKNASDSDFV
-589 YIHGGNGSSQQLV
+589 YIHGGNGSKQQLV

-622 ETANGAAAF
+622 EINNGAAKF
-631 ASNRITNVNQSGIY
+631 TSNIMMNVNKLGIY
-645 DQQFLINSEGA
+645 DQQFLIDSEGA
-656 SSTSKDYKDWFITCL
+656 SSPYKDYKDWFITCL

-819 GDHADYKNWAGSISI
+819 GDHADYKNWAGSLSI

-871 SVHQNDSDSLV
+871 SVHQDDSDSLV

-904 LKAAILHEFLGGNT
+904 LKAAILHEFLGGNN

>member
-1 MNKIYKVV
+1 MKESDHYENEMYFVKSD
-9 WNKARNCY
+9 CFSTY
-17 VVASEFAKNH
+17 VDMYRGGYTSFA
-27 QTGSSRIKAASVAA
+27 TTE
-41 VMAATML
+41 M
-48 TIGTGVIYAA
+48 
-58 EVKSDDFFKSAD
+58 KSDDFFKKAD
-70 SQKIITVGKDT
+70 SQKVIEVKEDT
-81 TVTPTTPPAAFRNPN
+81 TVIPSPSPNPD
-96 GTVKAGYVQGYM
+96 GTVTEPDVKKYM
-108 VEGYTINVQDG
+108 VEGYTIKVDEG
-119 KTLELKNLSMNNPV
+119 KNLVLKNLSMNNPV
-133 IQGRGN
+133 IQGKGN
-139 ITLRVDKDSFI
+139 ITLSVDKDSFI
-150 ASGIENSE
+150 DSKKNE

-171 DAVIE
+171 DAVIT
-176 GKNINIIN
+176 GKTITISN
-184 ESAASY
+184 ESAAEYSA
-190 NGDKNGIFMDA
+190 DKNGIFMDA
-201 GHSRSLHM
+201 GSSRNLSM
-209 EADGKVSVSGAYHG
+209 TADGKVSVSGAYHG
-223 IASEGKKDNIP
+223 ITSEQNT
-234 ENSGKISIK
+234 SGDISIK
-243 AGSMDITSKGWGIF
+243 AGSMDIASKAWGIF
-257 MNGANQVDIAARN
+257 MNGANKVDIDASD

-292 DNGNTNIQAKSL
+292 DNGNTNIQAKSYY
-304 LGVAAGNGDINITAE
+304 GATAGKGNITIKAK
-319 NNTVVVKKGAGTYYA
+319 NNTVGVGVGGEKVSYYA
-334 GIRSDK
+334 GIRSGT
-340 GSINVIATK
+340 GSINVIATD
-349 GNNAITAENNASGIV
+349 GDNAITTGKNVSGIV
-364 SYSNPKAK
+364 SYLNKDSKATV
-372 DKNAAENTN
+372 DAAKNNT
-381 VIVKAAE
+381 IEAS
-388 NNIITA
+388 
-394 DLDGAYTEAG
+394 LDGAYTKAG
-404 NIDVTAGN
+404 NIAVTAGN
-412 ANTIT
+412 ANTII
-417 ANQDGLSATGVKS
+417 ANRDGLSATGNN
-430 ATGDKNTIKLQA
+430 NTITLQA

-447 IKAHN
+447 IKSDQN

-457 HGGVITVHSGEG
+457 DGGVITVKSDEE

-481 GGTISA
+481 GGTLSA
-487 DYNTGDSYLLGTVTT
+487 DYNTSDSYLLGTVTT
-502 DQGET
+502 DQGRT
-507 TTSST
+507 NTSST

-576 DAYKNDASDSDFV
+576 DAYKNASDSDFV
-589 YIHGGNGSSQQLV
+589 YIHGGNGSRQQLV
-602 FTPSGDNLGSMHT
+602 FKPSGDNLGSMHT

-622 ETANGAAAF
+622 EINNGAAKF
-631 ASNRITNVNQSGIY
+631 TSNIMMNVNKSGIY
-645 DQQFLINSEGA
+645 DQQFLIDSEGA
-656 SSTSKDYKDWFITCL
+656 SSPYKDWFITCL
-671 GNTVNPNGATP
+671 DNTVNPNGATP

-804 VARIGRLDSDYDTNH
+804 VARIGRLDSDYDTNY
-819 GDHADYKNWAGSISI
+819 GDHADYKNWAGSLSI

-871 SVHQNDSDSLV
+871 SVHQDDSDSLV

-924 GTYLHEDMNFDGTWY
+924 GTYLHDDMDFDGTWY
-939 ILGTGFNADI
+939 ILGTGFNADV

-959 EKAYHSDI
+959 EKAYNSDI

>member
-1 MNKIYKVV
+1 MKESDYYENEMYFVKSD
-9 WNKARNCY
+9 CFSTY
-17 VVASEFAKNH
+17 VDMYRGGYTSFA
-27 QTGSSRIKAASVAA
+27 TTE
-41 VMAATML
+41 M
-48 TIGTGVIYAA
+48 
-58 EVKSDDFFKSAD
+58 KSDDFFKKAD
-70 SQKIITVGKDT
+70 SQKVIEVKDDT
-81 TVTPTTPPAAFRNPN
+81 TVTPSPDPD
-96 GTVKAGYVQGYM
+96 GTVKEQDVKRYM
-108 VEGYTINVQDG
+108 VEGYTIKVDEDKNLV
-119 KTLELKNLSMNNPV
+119 LKNLSMNNPV
-133 IQGRGN
+133 IQGKGN
-139 ITLRVDKDSFI
+139 ITLSVDTDSLI
-150 ASGIENSE
+150 SSDKNN

-171 DAVIE
+171 DAVIT
-176 GKNINIIN
+176 GKSITISNKQANK
-184 ESAASY
+184 Y
-190 NGDKNGIFMDA
+190 NGDKNGIFMDY
-201 GHSRSLHM
+201 GSSRNLSM
-209 EADGKVSVSGAYHG
+209 TADDKVSVSGAYHG
-223 IASEGKKDNIP
+223 ITSEQNTTGD
-234 ENSGKISIK
+234 ISIK
-243 AGSMDITSKGWGIF
+243 AGSMDIASKGWGIF
-257 MNGANQVDIAARN
+257 MNGANKVDIDASD
-270 GFTLNGGQGISNNGS
+270 GFTLKGGQGISNNGS
-285 KAITIQS
+285 EAITIQS

-304 LGVAAGNGDINITAE
+304 LGVAAGNGDITIEAK
-319 NNTVVVKKGAGTYYA
+319 NNTVDVGVGGKYSNYA
-334 GIRSDK
+334 GIRSGA
-340 GSINVIATK
+340 GSIHVTATE
-349 GNNAITAENNASGIV
+349 GNNTITTGKNVNVSGIV
-364 SYSNPKAK
+364 SYLNKAG
-372 DKNAAENTN
+372 NA
-381 VIVKAAE
+381 IVKAAK
-388 NNIITA
+388 NNTITA
-394 DLDGAYTEAG
+394 GLDGAYTEAG
-404 NIDVTAGN
+404 NIAVTAGN
-412 ANTIT
+412 SNTIT
-417 ANQDGLSATGVKS
+417 ANRDGLSAMGNE
-430 ATGDKNTIKLQA
+430 NTITLQA

-447 IKAHN
+447 IKSAHN
-452 VMHAT
+452 VMYAT
-457 HGGVITVHSGEG
+457 DGGGITVKSDEE

-481 GGTISA
+481 GGTLSA
-487 DYNTGDSYLLGTVTT
+487 DYNTGDSYLMGTVTT
-502 DQGET
+502 DQGRT
-507 TTSST
+507 KNSST

-530 SNVDFSGGIID
+530 SNVDFSGGIIN
-541 MTQNDKG
+541 MTQNGKG
-548 NARKVSIDTAL
+548 NAHKVSIDKAL

-564 FKMDLKYLGNSV
+564 FVMDLKYLGNSV
-576 DAYKNDASDSDFV
+576 DAYKNASDSDFV
-589 YIHGGNGSSQQLV
+589 YIHGGDGSGQQLV
-602 FTPSGDNLGSMHT
+602 FKPSGDNLGSMHT

-622 ETANGAAAF
+622 EINNGAAKF
-631 ASNRITNVNQSGIY
+631 TSDIVMNVNKSGIY
-645 DQQFLINSEGA
+645 DQQFLIDSEGA
-656 SSTSKDYKDWFITCL
+656 SSPYKDWFITCL

-804 VARIGRLDSDYDTNH
+804 VARIGRLDSDYDTNY
-819 GDHADYKNWAGSISI
+819 GDHADYKNWAGSLSI

-871 SVHQNDSDSLV
+871 SVHQDDSDSLV

-904 LKAAILHEFLGGNT
+904 LKAAILHEFLGGNN

-924 GTYLHEDMNFDGTWY
+924 GTYLHDDMDFDGTWY
-939 ILGTGFNADI
+939 ILGTGFNADV

-959 EKAYHSDI
+959 EKAYNSDI

>member
-1 MNKIYKVV
+1 MN
-9 WNKARNCY
+9 
-17 VVASEFAKNH
+17 
-27 QTGSSRIKAASVAA
+27 
-41 VMAATML
+41 
-48 TIGTGVIYAA
+48 
-58 EVKSDDFFKSAD
+58 SDEFFKTAD
-70 SQKIITVGKDT
+70 SQVIKVQEDT
-81 TVTPTTPPAAFRNPN
+81 TVTPSPDLD
-96 GTVKAGYVQGYM
+96 GTVTEPDVKKYM
-108 VEGYTINVQDG
+108 VEGYTIKVDEG
-119 KTLELKNLSMNNPV
+119 KNLVLKNLSMNNPV
-133 IQGRGN
+133 IQGKGN
-139 ITLRVDKDSFI
+139 ITLSVDEYSLIDSKK
-150 ASGIENSE
+150 NE
-158 HYGNSLLVTGKGN
+158 HYGNSLLVIGEGK
-171 DAVIE
+171 AAEIT
-176 GKNINIIN
+176 GKNITISN
-184 ESAASY
+184 ESAAEY
-190 NGDKNGIFMDA
+190 PGDRNGIFMPA
-201 GHSRSLHM
+201 GSSRNLSM
-209 EADGKVSVSGAYHG
+209 TADDKVSVSGAYHG
-223 IASEGKKDNIP
+223 ITSEQNTTGD
-234 ENSGKISIK
+234 ISIK
-243 AGSMDITSKGWGIF
+243 ADSMDITSKGWGIF
-257 MNGANQVDIAARN
+257 MNGANQVDIN
-270 GFTLNGGQGISNNGS
+270 VCHNFTLNGNTGISNNGS

-292 DNGNTNIQAKSL
+292 DNGNTNIQAGSL
-304 LGVAAGNGDINITAE
+304 YGAIAGSGNINITAK
-319 NNTVVVKKGAGTYYA
+319 NNTVKVGDVDKVSYYA
-334 GIRSDK
+334 GIRSGA
-340 GSINVIATK
+340 GSINVTATE
-349 GNNAITAENNASGIV
+349 GNNTITAGKNVSGIV
-364 SYSNPKAK
+364 SYPNKTG
-372 DKNAAENTN
+372 NAT
-381 VIVKAAE
+381 VKAAK
-388 NNIITA
+388 NNFITA
-394 DLDGAYTEAG
+394 GLDGAYTKAG
-404 NIDVTAGN
+404 NITLKAGN
-412 ANTIT
+412 SNEIT
-417 ANQDGLSATGVKS
+417 AKRDGLSATG
-430 ATGDKNTIKLQA
+430 GKNTIAVTA

-447 IKAHN
+447 IKSDHN
-452 VMHAT
+452 VMYAT
-457 HGGVITVHSGEG
+457 EGGVITVQSGED
-469 RSMMEGNVVAET
+469 SMMEGNVVAEK

-502 DQGET
+502 DQGRPQN
-507 TTSST
+507 SST

-530 SNVDFSGGIID
+530 SNVDFSGGIIN
-541 MTQNDKG
+541 MTQNGKG
-548 NARKVSIDTAL
+548 NAHKVSIDKAL

-564 FKMDLKYLGNSV
+564 FVMDLKYLGNSV
-576 DAYKNDASDSDFV
+576 DAYKNASDSDFV
-589 YIHGGNGSSQQLV
+589 YIHGGDGSGQQLV
-602 FTPSGDNLGSMHT
+602 FKPSGDNLGSMHT

-622 ETANGAAAF
+622 EINNGAAKF
-631 ASNRITNVNQSGIY
+631 TSDIVMNVNKSGIY
-645 DQQFLINSEGA
+645 DQQFLIDSEGA
-656 SSTSKDYKDWFITCL
+656 SSPYKDWFITCL

-804 VARIGRLDSDYDTNH
+804 VARIGRLDSDYDTNY
-819 GDHADYKNWAGSISI
+819 GDHADYKNWAGSLSI

-871 SVHQNDSDSLV
+871 SVHQDDSDSLV

-924 GTYLHEDMNFDGTWY
+924 GTYLHDDMDFDGTWY
-939 ILGTGFNADI
+939 ILGTGFNADV

-959 EKAYHSDI
+959 EKAYNSDI

>member
-1 MNKIYKVV
+1 MKESDYYENEMY
-9 WNKARNCY
+9 
-17 VVASEFAKNH
+17 F
-27 QTGSSRIKAASVAA
+27 
-41 VMAATML
+41 
-48 TIGTGVIYAA
+48 
-58 EVKSDDFFKSAD
+58 VKSDCFSTYVDMYRGGYTSFAQEMNSDEFFKTAD
-70 SQKIITVGKDT
+70 PQKVIKVQEDT
-81 TVTPTTPPAAFRNPN
+81 TVTPSPDPD
-96 GTVKAGYVQGYM
+96 GTVTEPDVKKYM
-108 VEGYTINVQDG
+108 VEGYTIKVDEG
-119 KTLELKNLSMNNPV
+119 KNLVLKNLSMNNPV
-133 IQGRGN
+133 IQGKGN
-139 ITLRVDKDSFI
+139 ITLSVDTDSLI
-150 ASGIENSE
+150 SSDKNN

-171 DAVIE
+171 DAVIT
-176 GKNINIIN
+176 GKSITISNKQANK
-184 ESAASY
+184 Y
-190 NGDKNGIFMDA
+190 NGDKNGIFMDY
-201 GHSRSLHM
+201 GSSRNLSM
-209 EADGKVSVSGAYHG
+209 TADDKVSVSGAYHG
-223 IASEGKKDNIP
+223 ITSEQNT
-234 ENSGKISIK
+234 SGDISIK
-243 AGSMDITSKGWGIF
+243 ADSMDITSKGYGIF
-257 MNGANQVDIAARN
+257 MNGANQVNINVCRD
-270 GFTLNGGQGISNNGS
+270 FTLNGGQGISNNGS
-285 KAITIQS
+285 EAITVTSS
-292 DNGNTNIQAKSL
+292 DGKTDIKARL
-304 LGVAAGNGDINITAE
+304 YYGATAGNGDINITAK
-319 NNTVVVKKGAGTYYA
+319 NNTVEVVGTDLVSSTFA
-334 GIRSDK
+334 GIRS
-340 GSINVIATK
+340 GRGNINVTATEGDNIIK
-349 GNNAITAENNASGIV
+349 TGEKVNGIV
-364 SYSNPKAK
+364 SYQSTKSNA
-372 DKNAAENTN
+372 
-381 VIVKAAE
+381 IVKAAK
-388 NNIITA
+388 NNTITA
-394 DLDGAYTEAG
+394 GRDGAYTKAG
-404 NIDVTAGN
+404 DITVDAGD
-412 ANTIT
+412 ANRIT
-417 ANQDGLSATGVKS
+417 AVQDGLSATGDKS
-430 ATGDKNTIKLQA
+430 IINLQA

-447 IKAHN
+447 IKADRN
-452 VMHAT
+452 AMYAT
-457 HGGVITVHSGEG
+457 NGGVINVKSDEE

-481 GGTISA
+481 GGTLSA

-502 DQGET
+502 DQGRT
-507 TTSST
+507 QNSST

-530 SNVDFSGGIID
+530 SNVDFSGGIIN
-541 MTQNDKG
+541 MTQNGKG
-548 NARKVSIDTAL
+548 NAHKVSIDKAL

-564 FKMDLKYLGNSV
+564 FVMDLKYLGNSV
-576 DAYKNDASDSDFV
+576 DAYKNASDSDFV
-589 YIHGGNGSSQQLV
+589 YIHGGDGSGQQLV
-602 FTPSGDNLGSMHT
+602 FKPSGDNLGSMHT

-622 ETANGAAAF
+622 EINNGAAKF
-631 ASNRITNVNQSGIY
+631 TSDIVMNVNKSGIY
-645 DQQFLINSEGA
+645 DQQFLIDSEGA
-656 SSTSKDYKDWFITCL
+656 SSPYKDWFITCL

-804 VARIGRLDSDYDTNH
+804 VARIGRLDSDYDTNY
-819 GDHADYKNWAGSISI
+819 GDHADYKNWAGSLSI

-871 SVHQNDSDSLV
+871 SVHQDDSDSLV

-904 LKAAILHEFLGGNT
+904 LKAAILHEFLGGNN

-924 GTYLHEDMNFDGTWY
+924 GTYLHNDMDFDGTWY
-939 ILGTGFNADI
+939 ILGTGFNADV

-959 EKAYHSDI
+959 EKAYNSDI

>member
-1 MNKIYKVV
+1 M
-9 WNKARNCY
+9 
-17 VVASEFAKNH
+17 
-27 QTGSSRIKAASVAA
+27 Q
-41 VMAATML
+41 
-48 TIGTGVIYAA
+48 
-58 EVKSDDFFKSAD
+58 SDHFFNSAD
-70 SQKIITVGKDT
+70 SNKVITVTDDT
-81 TVTPTTPPAAFRNPN
+81 VVTPSPDPDGTVTEPD
-96 GTVKAGYVQGYM
+96 VKKYM
-108 VEGYTINVQDG
+108 VEGYTIKVDEG
-119 KTLELKNLSMNNPV
+119 KNLVLKNLSMNNPV
-133 IQGRGN
+133 IQGKGN
-139 ITLRVDKDSFI
+139 ITLSVDTDSLI
-150 ASGIENSE
+150 SSDKNN

-171 DAVIE
+171 DAVIT
-176 GKNINIIN
+176 GKSITISNKQANK
-184 ESAASY
+184 Y
-190 NGDKNGIFMDA
+190 NGDKNGIFMDY
-201 GHSRSLHM
+201 GSSRNLSM
-209 EADGKVSVSGAYHG
+209 TADDKVSVSGAYHG
-223 IASEGKKDNIP
+223 IASEQNTTGD
-234 ENSGKISIK
+234 ISIK
-243 AGSMDITSKGWGIF
+243 AGSMDIASPNGYGIF
-257 MNGANQVDIAARN
+257 MNGANKVEIDASD
-270 GFTLNGGQGISNNGS
+270 GFTLKGGHGISNNGS
-285 KAITIQS
+285 EAITIRS
-292 DNGNTNIQAKSL
+292 DNGDTNIQATSRH
-304 LGVAAGNGDINITAE
+304 GATAGSGDINITAK
-319 NNTVVVKKGAGTYYA
+319 NNTVEVKGADPGPYG
-334 GIRSDK
+334 GIRS
-340 GSINVIATK
+340 GRGNINVTATV
-349 GNNAITAENNASGIV
+349 GNNTIKTGENVSGIV
-364 SYSNPKAK
+364 SYLDKK
-372 DKNAAENTN
+372 KNATVWA
-381 VIVKAAE
+381 KKG

-394 DLDGAYTEAG
+394 GLDGAYTTAG
-404 NIDVTAGN
+404 NITVTADN
-412 ANTIT
+412 ANMIT
-417 ANQDGLSATGVKS
+417 ANRDGLSATGS
-430 ATGDKNTIKLQA
+430 NNTITLHA

-447 IKAHN
+447 IKADRN
-452 VMHAT
+452 AMYAT
-457 HGGVITVHSGEG
+457 DGGVINVNLDEK
-469 RSMMEGNVVAET
+469 RSMMEGNVVAEK

-502 DQGET
+502 DQGRT
-507 TTSST
+507 QNSST

-530 SNVDFSGGIID
+530 SNVDFSGGIIN
-541 MTQNDKG
+541 MTQNSKG
-548 NARKVSIDTAL
+548 NAHQVSIDNAL

-564 FKMDLKYLGNSV
+564 FMMDLKYLGNSV
-576 DAYKNDASDSDFV
+576 DAYKNASDSDFV
-589 YIHGGNGSSQQLV
+589 YIHGGDGSGQQLV
-602 FTPSGDNLGSMHT
+602 FKPSGDNLGSMHT

-622 ETANGAAAF
+622 EINNGAAKF
-631 ASNRITNVNQSGIY
+631 TSDIVMNVNKSGIY
-645 DQQFLINSEGA
+645 DQQFLIDSEGA
-656 SSTSKDYKDWFITCL
+656 SSPYKDWFITCL

-804 VARIGRLDSDYDTNH
+804 VARIGRLDSDYDTNY
-819 GDHADYKNWAGSISI
+819 GDHADYKNWAGSLSI

-871 SVHQNDSDSLV
+871 SVHQDDSDSLV

-904 LKAAILHEFLGGNT
+904 LKAAILHEFLGGNN

-924 GTYLHEDMNFDGTWY
+924 GTYLHDDMDFDGTWY
-939 ILGTGFNADI
+939 ILGTGFNADV

-959 EKAYHSDI
+959 EKAYNSDI